1 MIYEYL
7 EAIIGPNMINLT
19 IQSIINPEQDSELTT
34 YKILGTLKEYLAS
47 IRKFKIYPGLSEL
60 IGLVVRLEN
69 LRKSISKPKDSD
81 DDLLILDDEISTS
94 GELQPAENYTEEGDN
109 STEYIN
115 WVISQINPIL
125 EEGIAV
131 YNFVD
136 QNMELKL
143 INGDPLYKKEGYLI
157 IPDNIAS
164 VFNIYKFNSLLV
176 KSDIFPER
184 SIKTEFIQSIPAI
197 ESDNIRIQYRTLL
210 NYVGNNTLPV
220 YVCDTELDFP
230 YEESLFQIARKKLLS
245 RLSL

>member
-1 MIYEYL
+1 MIYEDL
-7 EAIIGPNMINLT
+7 EAIIGPNMSNLT

-34 YKILGTLKEYLAS
+34 YKILGTLKEYLAN

-69 LRKSISKPKDSD
+69 LRKSISKPEDSD
-81 DDLLILDDEISTS
+81 DDLLILDDEILTS

-157 IPDNIAS
+157 IPDNITS
-164 VFNIYKFNSLLV
+164 VFNIYKFNSLLI

-184 SIKTEFIQSIPAI
+184 SIKTEFIQFIPAI
-197 ESDNIRIQYRTLL
+197 DADNIRIQYRTLL
-210 NYVGNNTLPV
+210 SYVGNNTLPV
-220 YVCDTELDFP
+220 YVCDTTLDIP
-230 YEESLFQIARKKLLS
+230 YKESLFQIAREKLVS

>member
-1 MIYEYL
+1 MIYEDL
-7 EAIIGPNMINLT
+7 EAIIGPNMSNLT

-34 YKILGTLKEYLAS
+34 YKILGTLKEYLAN

-69 LRKSISKPKDSD
+69 LRKSISKPEDSD
-81 DDLLILDDEISTS
+81 DDLLILDDEILTS

-157 IPDNIAS
+157 IPDNITS
-164 VFNIYKFNSLLV
+164 VFNIYRFNYQFFNTENYPE
-176 KSDIFPER
+176 KSM
-184 SIKTEFIQSIPAI
+184 KTEFIQSIP
-197 ESDNIRIQYRTLL
+197 
-210 NYVGNNTLPV
+210 GN
-220 YVCDTELDFP
+220 DTD
-230 YEESLFQIARKKLLS
+230 RK
-245 RLSL
+245 